1 MLHSTRQACICLQL
15 IIPVRSVFTEGN
27 SNLQFKFTLFTLLG
41 VLALEFVEVLHGH
54 WRASTTASHV
64 CRQHGIIA
72 SIVGAIPPVIKNIL
86 NYYFYVLRVIVVEVV
101 GYLLIN
107 ICCSHIGNLVFDL
120 LVSPVR
126 ILGFEVIR
134 QIILFEF
141 FLVDG
146 RLKVHLKTK
155 DISVSNGIANGIMM
169 K

>member
-1 MLHSTRQACICLQL
+1 MLHSARQACICLQL
-15 IIPVRSVFTEGN
+15 IITVGGIFAEGN
-27 SNLQFKFTLFTLLG
+27 RNLQFKFTLFTLLG
-41 VLALEFVEVLHGH
+41 VLTLEFVEVLHGH

-72 SIVGAIPPVIKNIL
+72 SIVGAIPPVIENIL
-86 NYYFYVLRVIVVEVV
+86 YHNFHVLCIVVVEVIW
-101 GYLLIN
+101 YLLIN
-107 ICCSHIGNLVFDL
+107 IRSGHIGNLVFNL

-134 QIILFEF
+134 QVILFEF

-155 DISVSNGIANGIMM
+155 DISVSNGVSNGIMM